1 MKVIFTTL
9 FIFHAITCSAQ
20 KLTDLNGRLKVSGN
34 QLTDERG
41 VPVQLKGFNTYNL
54 TYCPECVTRDA
65 VRSNS
70 EFWGANVIR
79 ATVYVDDYWNDQ
91 SYNLDPGLSKRMV
104 DSVVSWSEEF
114 GLYCIID
121 WHILKIGNPNA
132 PEHAGADDFFR
143 EMSAKHADKKH
154 VLYEI
159 CNEPNGDDV
168 PWDTIAS
175 YANRIIPIIR
185 ENDPQSV
192 IIVGTPEWCQRLDEV
207 VPEKIN
213 NTHHVM
219 YAFHFYAASHLE
231 LLGMLSEQI
240 HRIPVFASE
249 WGVCEYTGNGDVNF
263 GNSEKFLDV
272 MEGHVLDNDTVSVSW
287 CLFSYSDVK
296 EAASALKPGSCGRGE
311 WENMTPTGFFIRDFL
326 QQPNP

>member
-1 MKVIFTTL
+1 MKPIFITL
-9 FIFHAITCSAQ
+9 FTFFAITCSAQ
-20 KLTDLNGRLKVSGN
+20 KFTDLNGRLKVSGN

-79 ATVYVDDYWNDQ
+79 ATVYVDDYWNYQ
-91 SYNLDPGLSKRMV
+91 SYNLNPELSKRMV

-159 CNEPNGDDV
+159 CNEPNGDEV

-175 YANRIIPIIR
+175 
-185 ENDPQSV
+185 
-192 IIVGTPEWCQRLDEV
+192 
-207 VPEKIN
+207 
-213 NTHHVM
+213 
-219 YAFHFYAASHLE
+219 YAASHLE

>member
-1 MKVIFTTL
+1 MKVIFITL
-9 FIFHAITCSAQ
+9 FTFFAITCSAQ
-20 KLTDLNGRLKVSGN
+20 KFTDLNGHLKVSGN
-34 QLTDERG
+34 QLTNERG
-41 VPVQLKGFNTYNL
+41 IPVQLKGFNTYNL

-91 SYNLDPGLSKRMV
+91 SYNLNPELSKRMV

-159 CNEPNGDDV
+159 CNEPNGDEV

-175 YANRIIPIIR
+175 
-185 ENDPQSV
+185 
-192 IIVGTPEWCQRLDEV
+192 
-207 VPEKIN
+207 
-213 NTHHVM
+213 
-219 YAFHFYAASHLE
+219 YAASHLE

-326 QQPNP
+326 QQSN